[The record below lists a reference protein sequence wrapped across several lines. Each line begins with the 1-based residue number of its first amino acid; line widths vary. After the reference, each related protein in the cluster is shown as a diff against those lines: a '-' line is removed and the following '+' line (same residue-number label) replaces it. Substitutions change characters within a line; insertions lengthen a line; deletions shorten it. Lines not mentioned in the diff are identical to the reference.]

1 MLSAARS
8 RSAYLNFLSNAA
20 PLPWPRPAFLRRPV
34 AARSLRSRLRD
45 GYPEYFFETAGAQD
59 FPRELDE
66 IQCPKPFDVGFR
78 PDIVNH
84 HLADGLKVLAAFTGK
99 QE

>member
-20 PLPWPRPAFLRRPV
+20 HWHGLGGH
-34 AARSLRSRLRD
+34 SLAVQSYQDRFDR
-45 GYPEYFFETAGAQD
+45 GYAMGIQNTFFETAVAQD

-78 PDIVNH
+78 PDVVNH
-84 HLADGLKVLAAFTGK
+84 HLADDLEGRL
-99 QE
+99 